1 VIARSIVSVGIVS
14 MLWTAVV
21 SAAPETVEPDRDELR
36 QQLAETLAAGDL
48 DGSVPLAEQV
58 AFAEL
63 VDYLDA
69 SYELL
74 RIHCRRGD
82 EKQAFDTVESMF
94 EAGYWDFRRM
104 MKDEDL
110 ALVNTTDRFRAMVR
124 AAWSKQ
130 YIGMLER
137 DTRDAMQHPDEI
149 MQRLG
154 IRPGDV
160 VADVG
165 AGSGYFTIPVARA
178 VGADGRV
185 IATDIRQEMLDF
197 ISARLAEEGITNVEL
212 VKVEP
217 DDPGLPDGT
226 VDLVLMVDVMHYVKE
241 RAAYGRRLR
250 SSLSADGR
258 LVVIDF
264 RYDPEAQREFA
275 PPPEQQ
281 VPRETLDLEMAE
293 AGFEVVESHDFLPEQ
308 YFVIYRAAE

>member
-1 VIARSIVSVGIVS
+1 VSV
-14 MLWTAVV
+14 LWISAGVV
-21 SAAPETVEPDRDELR
+21 AETSGELPDREELR
-36 QQLAETLAAGDL
+36 DQLAETVAAGDL
-48 DGSVPLAEQV
+48 DGSVPLAEQI

-82 EKQAFDTVESMF
+82 VEAAFDTVETMF

-104 MKDEDL
+104 MADDDL
-110 ALVNTTDRFRAMVR
+110 ALVNATDRFRTMVR

-149 MQRLG
+149 MQRLA

-178 VGADGRV
+178 VGAEGRV
-185 IATDIRQEMLDF
+185 IATDIRQEMLDH
-197 ISARLAEEGITNVEL
+197 IANRLTDEGVTNVEL

-217 DDPGLPDGT
+217 DDPALPAGQ

-241 RAAYGRRLR
+241 RAAYARKLR
-250 SSLSADGR
+250 PALTADGR

-264 RYDPEAQREFA
+264 RYDPDAEREFA

-281 VPRETLDLEMAE
+281 VPRETLDREMAE
-293 AGFEVVESHDFLPEQ
+293 AGFEVAASHDFLPEQ
-308 YFVIYRAAE
+308 YFVVYRPAE

>member
-1 VIARSIVSVGIVS
+1 MSI
-14 MLWTAVV
+14 LWITAGG
-21 SAAPETVEPDRDELR
+21 AADETDQDPDRDELR
-36 QQLAETLAAGDL
+36 RQLAEALAAGDL

-58 AFAEL
+58 AFVEL
-63 VDYLDA
+63 GDYLDA
-69 SYELL
+69 CYELL

-82 EKQAFDTVESMF
+82 EEQAFETVETMF
-94 EAGYWDFRRM
+94 EAGYWDFRTM
-104 MKDEDL
+104 MSDEDL

-149 MQRLG
+149 MRRLA
-154 IRPGDV
+154 IRPGEV

-165 AGSGYFTIPVARA
+165 AGSGYFTVPVARA

-185 IATDIRQEMLDF
+185 IATDIRQEMLDY
-197 ISARLAEEGITNVEL
+197 IANRLTEEGISNVEL

-217 DDPGLPDGT
+217 DDPGLPAGG
-226 VDLVLMVDVMHYVKE
+226 VDLVLMVDVMHYVKD
-241 RAAYGRRLR
+241 RVPYGRKLR
-250 SSLSADGR
+250 SALSPGGR

-264 RYDPEAQREFA
+264 RYDPEAKREFA

-281 VPRETLDLEMAE
+281 VSRDTLDREMAE
-293 AGFEVVESHDFLPEQ
+293 AGLVVAASYDFLPEQ
-308 YFVIYRAAE
+308 YFVVYRAAE